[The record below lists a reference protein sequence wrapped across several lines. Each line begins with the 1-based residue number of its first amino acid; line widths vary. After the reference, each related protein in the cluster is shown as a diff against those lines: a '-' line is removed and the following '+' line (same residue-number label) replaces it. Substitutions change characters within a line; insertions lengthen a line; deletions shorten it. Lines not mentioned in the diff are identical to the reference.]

1 MSSAKLQN
9 IDNGSVYHI
18 NYGRTFH
25 PELKSKHLGV
35 LYNIDT
41 VNNMMLC
48 LPMTSPKEK
57 HFKTIEAFNNRDYRN
72 LKYPHLYYVQE
83 TDSIVLLEQFRTIS
97 KNRIESQYKNPQTN
111 ERVILSQTEQ
121 EKLKKAFLKIVK
133 NIVK

>member
-1 MSSAKLQN
+1 MSSAKTQN

-57 HFKTIEAFNNRDYRN
+57 HFKAT
-72 LKYPHLYYVQE
+72 
-83 TDSIVLLEQFRTIS
+83 
-97 KNRIESQYKNPQTN
+97 
-111 ERVILSQTEQ
+111 
-121 EKLKKAFLKIVK
+121 
-133 NIVK
+133 

>member
-1 MSSAKLQN
+1 MSSAKTQN

-48 LPMTSPKEK
+48 LPMTSP
-57 HFKTIEAFNNRDYRN
+57 
-72 LKYPHLYYVQE
+72 
-83 TDSIVLLEQFRTIS
+83 
-97 KNRIESQYKNPQTN
+97 
-111 ERVILSQTEQ
+111 
-121 EKLKKAFLKIVK
+121 
-133 NIVK
+133 